1 MAIGTWRVDP
11 STFDV
16 IDYSETRPRSE
27 FTGKILVINA
37 DGIFEETYAAG
48 RRVVGPQMPTNYAN
62 FALIFEKGGSFMAT
76 NIPAGLF
83 FDWAA
88 MSELSGKWSLQA
100 AVAVSLKMGEKLPG
114 NNELQ
119 DIQLSATRIYHVD
132 GRAVFAWSSTTGRVL
147 PKPQPSASPQPS
159 LRLDVGKNNQMK
171 LTLIKQRDA
180 ASRQNETKQIEE
192 NKNTTVSGSP

>member
-1 MAIGTWRVDP
+1 MLRYVSALAVIFTVSRSTALAEAFSEADIIGTWRVDP

-16 IDYSETRPRSE
+16 IDYSETRPRSD

-100 AVAVSLKMGEKLPG
+100 AVAVSLKMGRNFLETTSFRIFNCPLPEFTMWMDARVRLVFHYG
-114 NNELQ
+114 KSTAKT
-119 DIQLSATRIYHVD
+119 SAIS
-132 GRAVFAWSSTTGRVL
+132 FA
-147 PKPQPSASPQPS
+147 
-159 LRLDVGKNNQMK
+159 
-171 LTLIKQRDA
+171 A
-180 ASRQNETKQIEE
+180 AFAAPGCR
-192 NKNTTVSGSP
+192 